1 MRKYS
6 VTLRVATR
14 DSLYKSETYGF
25 WIQARSG
32 KRAERCARLLLQ
44 RWFGLTAEPLALVLK

>member
-6 VTLRVATR
+6 VTLRVATP
-14 DSLYKSETYGF
+14 DSIYKSETYGF
-25 WIQARSG
+25 WIRARDH
-32 KRAERCARLLLQ
+32 KRAERCARLLLR